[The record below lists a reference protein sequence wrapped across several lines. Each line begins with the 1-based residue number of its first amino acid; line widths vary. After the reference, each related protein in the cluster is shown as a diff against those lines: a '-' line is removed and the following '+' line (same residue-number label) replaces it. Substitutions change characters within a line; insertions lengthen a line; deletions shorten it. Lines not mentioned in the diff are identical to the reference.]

1 MKFRT
6 IVRGLAVVSVLAV
19 VAAACGSDS
28 GGGDASGSASA
39 SGGSSVDCATV
50 ELGCA
55 EYAAGAPIRV
65 GTLLA
70 ISGDTATLGQ
80 DSQNGVKLAIDYLDG
95 TFDGTP
101 GQLVGHDVELQNED
115 DLCSKEGGQTGSTKL
130 ASDPTILAV
139 VGTSCSS
146 SAYGVAD
153 KILSAKGMPLISPS
167 NTAAGLT
174 AVDTH
179 QPFYARTAQ
188 NDAIQAKVVADF
200 VYSELGLKNAAT
212 IHDESPY
219 AEGLTSGFKTFYEQQ
234 GGKVTA
240 AEAIEST
247 ETDFKPL
254 LTSIA
259 QTNPDLIYLPDFNP
273 ACALIAKQALD
284 IPDLAGVKLMGSD
297 GCLASTFIDQAGDA
311 AKGFYMSGP
320 IPSPGGTTSDLLKTY
335 NAAYKDQFG
344 APTASFNT
352 NAFDAFN
359 LIAQAVTAVA
369 IENSDGS
376 VSIPRQAMMDAI
388 LGTSDY
394 AGISGTLTCNE
405 TGDCQS
411 VATVNIGVYTSPEVP
426 IEGGNLDAKP
436 IFNEELTLA
445 QALGG

>member
-6 IVRGLAVVSVLAV
+6 IVKGVALASILAI

-28 GGGDASGSASA
+28 DSGDASDSASA
-39 SGGSSVDCATV
+39 SGGSAVDCATV
-50 ELGCA
+50 EFGCA
-55 EYAAGAPIRV
+55 EYASGAPIRI

-70 ISGDTATLGQ
+70 ISGEVATLGQ
-80 DSQNGVKLAIDYLDG
+80 DSQNGVILGLDYLDG
-95 TFDGTP
+95 SFDGTP
-101 GQLVGHDVELQNED
+101 GQLIGHDVELQNED
-115 DLCSKEGGQTGSTKL
+115 DLCSKEGGQSGGTKL

-146 SAYGVAD
+146 SAQQVAD
-153 KILSAKGMPLISPS
+153 KLLSAKGIPLVSPS

-174 AVDTH
+174 SVELH

-188 NDAIQAKVVADF
+188 NDAIQAKVVSDF
-200 VYSELGLKNAAT
+200 VYAELGLKNAAT

-219 AEGLTSGFKTFYEQQ
+219 SEGLTSGFKTFYEQA
-234 GGKVTA
+234 GGKVTDE
-240 AEAIEST
+240 EAIEST

-259 QTNPDLIYLPDFNP
+259 QTNPDIIYLPAFNP
-273 ACALIAKQALD
+273 ACALIAKQAKD
-284 IPDLAGVKLMGSD
+284 IPDLSGVALMGSD
-297 GCLASTFIDQAGDA
+297 GCYTSTFIDQAGDA
-311 AKGFYMSGP
+311 GNGFFASGP
-320 IPSPGGTTSDLLKTY
+320 IASAGAQSSDLLKSF

-344 APTASFNT
+344 APTAAFNT

-359 LIAQAVTAVA
+359 LIAQAVTSVA
-369 IENSDGS
+369 IENPDGS

-388 LGTSDY
+388 LATSDY
-394 AGISGTLTCNE
+394 QGLSGTLTCNE

-411 VATVNIGVYTSPEVP
+411 VATVNIGVYPSPDWP
-426 IEGGNLDAKP
+426 IEGGNPDAKP

-445 QALGG
+445 EALGG